1 MAATETGKP
10 SLATRLAFGIGGAA
24 DGIKNNGFEYVLLFF
39 YSNILGVDAGLVGLA
54 LLFALIIDAVS
65 DPVVGYWSDNIRTK
79 LGRRHPFMYAA
90 LVPVAITYFFAW
102 NPPAGVSGN
111 DLFVWLVVSTIAVRL
126 SFTFYDVPSTA
137 LAAELTQ
144 DYDARTS
151 LMSLRYFFGWF
162 GGLTI
167 QILLFRFL
175 LVPTETTPI
184 GVFNIEGWNTYGAV
198 AAACIFVCVLI
209 CALGTHKHIPH
220 LKAPPA
226 ARQLTLGKI
235 FREIFETVSNPS
247 FRALFLATLCGLIA
261 SGISATLNQY
271 INTIFWGFDNT
282 QIATIT
288 AAVYISAILALI
300 IAPIIGK
307 TFGKKRGAITI
318 GALAFTIAPLPVIL
332 RLLGLLPPNG
342 TDALFNIIITI
353 TIFDLALII
362 ATQMLMAS
370 MVADI
375 VEDSEMQTGR
385 RSEGIFFAGISFI
398 RKLSQGVGVMT
409 ASAVLA
415 VAGFAQGGGGAGAT
429 EESIRALG
437 WGYAI
442 SLLCAWTLMLIC
454 VSFYR
459 ISRESHAENLRT
471 LDEREAA
478 ANRAGVP

>member
-1 MAATETGKP
+1 MTTATAAKP
-10 SLATRLAFGIGGAA
+10 SLFTRLAFGIGGAA
-24 DGIKNNGFEYVLLFF
+24 DGIKNNGFEYALLFF
-39 YSNILGVDAGLVGLA
+39 YSNILGVNAGLVGLA
-54 LLFALIIDAVS
+54 LLFALIIDAIS
-65 DPVVGYWSDNIRTK
+65 DPVVGYWSDNMRTRF
-79 LGRRHPFMYAA
+79 GRRHPFMYAA
-90 LVPVAITYFFAW
+90 LIPVAITYYFTW

-111 DLFVWLVVSTIAVRL
+111 DLFLWLIATTILVRL

-144 DYDARTS
+144 DYDERTS
-151 LMSLRYFFGWF
+151 LMSFRYFFGWF

-167 QILLFRFL
+167 QILLFRYL
-175 LVPTETTPI
+175 LVPTEEIPI
-184 GVFNIEGWNTYGAV
+184 GVFNIAGWNTYGTIAAV
-198 AAACIFVCVLI
+198 CIFTCVLI
-209 CALGTHKHIPH
+209 CAAGTHSHIPH

-226 ARQLTLGKI
+226 ARQLTMGKI

-271 INTIFWGFDNT
+271 INTIFWGFDNR
-282 QIATIT
+282 QISAIT

-300 IAPIIGK
+300 IAPIAGK
-307 TFGKKRGAITI
+307 VLGKKRGAIII
-318 GALAFTIAPLPVIL
+318 GVLAFTIAPMPVFL

-342 TDALFNIIITI
+342 SDALFNIIIII

-362 ATQMLMAS
+362 VTQMLMAS

-375 VEDSEMQTGR
+375 VEDSELQTGR

-409 ASAVLA
+409 ASLVLA
-415 VAGFAQGGGGAGAT
+415 VAGMSRGGGAEGAT
-429 EESIRALG
+429 PEAIRSLG
-437 WGYAI
+437 WGYGV
-442 SLLCAWTLMLIC
+442 SLLVAWTLMLIC

-459 ISRESHAENLRT
+459 ISRESHADNLAK
-471 LDEREAA
+471 LAARE
-478 ANRAGVP
+478 G

>member
-1 MAATETGKP
+1 MTTATAAKP
-10 SLATRLAFGIGGAA
+10 SLFTRLSFGIGGAA
-24 DGIKNNGFEYVLLFF
+24 DGIKNNGFEYALLFF
-39 YSNILGVDAGLVGLA
+39 YSNILGVNAGLVGLA
-54 LLFALIIDAVS
+54 LLFALIIDAIS
-65 DPVVGYWSDNIRTK
+65 DPVVGYWSDNMRTK
-79 LGRRHPFMYAA
+79 FGRRHPFMYAA
-90 LVPVAITYFFAW
+90 LIPVAITYYFTW
-102 NPPAGVSGN
+102 NPPVGISGN
-111 DLFVWLVVSTIAVRL
+111 DLFLWLVVTTILVRL

-151 LMSLRYFFGWF
+151 LMSFRYFFGWF

-167 QILLFRFL
+167 QILLFRYL
-175 LVPTETTPI
+175 LVPTEEIPI
-184 GVFNIEGWNTYGAV
+184 GVFNIAGWNTYGTV
-198 AAACIFVCVLI
+198 AAVCIFICVLI
-209 CALGTHKHIPH
+209 CAAGTHNHIPH

-271 INTIFWGFDNT
+271 INTIFWGFDNK
-282 QIATIT
+282 QISAIT

-300 IAPIIGK
+300 IAPIAGK
-307 TFGKKRGAITI
+307 TLGKKRGAIII
-318 GALAFTIAPLPVIL
+318 GVLAFTIAPMPVFL

-342 TDALFNIIITI
+342 SEALFNIIITI

-362 ATQMLMAS
+362 VTQMLMAS

-375 VEDSEMQTGR
+375 VEDSELQTGR

-409 ASAVLA
+409 ASFVLA
-415 VAGFAQGGGGAGAT
+415 VAGMSRGGGAEGAT
-429 EESIRALG
+429 PEAIRSLG
-437 WGYAI
+437 WGYGI
-442 SLLCAWTLMLIC
+442 SLLVAWTLMLIC

-459 ISRESHAENLRT
+459 ISRESHADNLAK
-471 LDEREAA
+471 LAARE
-478 ANRAGVP
+478 G

>member
-1 MAATETGKP
+1 MTTATAAKP
-10 SLATRLAFGIGGAA
+10 SLFTRLAFGIGGAA
-24 DGIKNNGFEYVLLFF
+24 DGIKNNGFEYALLFF
-39 YSNILGVDAGLVGLA
+39 YSNILGVNAGLVGLA
-54 LLFALIIDAVS
+54 LLFALIIDAIS
-65 DPVVGYWSDNIRTK
+65 DPVVGYWSDNLRTK
-79 LGRRHPFMYAA
+79 YGRRHPFMYAA
-90 LVPVAITYFFAW
+90 LIPVAITYYFTW

-111 DLFVWLVVSTIAVRL
+111 DLFVWLVATTILVRI
-126 SFTFYDVPSTA
+126 SFTFYDVPSSA

-151 LMSLRYFFGWF
+151 LMSFRYFFGWF

-167 QILLFRFL
+167 QILLFRYL
-175 LVPTETTPI
+175 LVPTEETPI
-184 GVFNIEGWNTYGAV
+184 GVFNIDGWNTYGTV
-198 AAACIFVCVLI
+198 AAVCIFTCVLI
-209 CALGTHKHIPH
+209 CAAGTHSHIPH

-271 INTIFWGFDNT
+271 INTIFWGFDNR
-282 QIATIT
+282 QISAIT

-300 IAPIIGK
+300 IAPIAGK
-307 TFGKKRGAITI
+307 TLGKKRGAIII
-318 GALAFTIAPLPVIL
+318 GVLAFTIAPMPVFL

-362 ATQMLMAS
+362 VTQMLMAS

-375 VEDSEMQTGR
+375 VEDSELQTGR

-409 ASAVLA
+409 ASLVLA
-415 VAGFAQGGGGAGAT
+415 VAGMSRGGGAEGAT
-429 EESIRALG
+429 PEAIRSLG
-437 WGYAI
+437 WGYAV
-442 SLLCAWTLMLIC
+442 SLLFAWTLMLIC

-459 ISRESHAENLRT
+459 ISRESHADNLAQ
-471 LDEREAA
+471 LAARE
-478 ANRAGVP
+478 G